1 MTTALA
7 TPLSSQS
14 IIVATQGLA
23 AADLGSESVVLDPTA
38 GKYYGLNEVAARILE
53 LVEAPKSLR
62 DVQAALLD
70 EYDVDADQLRA
81 DLEYFLRELHTRGLI
96 VLNQ

>member
-1 MTTALA
+1 MSTALA

-14 IIVATQGLA
+14 MIVATQGLA

-53 LVEAPKSLR
+53 LVESPKSVR
-62 DVQAALLD
+62 DVQAALMD
-70 EYDVDADQLRA
+70 EYDVDADELRT
-81 DLEYFLRELHTRGLI
+81 DLDHFLRELHVRGLI
-96 VLNQ
+96 ALDQ